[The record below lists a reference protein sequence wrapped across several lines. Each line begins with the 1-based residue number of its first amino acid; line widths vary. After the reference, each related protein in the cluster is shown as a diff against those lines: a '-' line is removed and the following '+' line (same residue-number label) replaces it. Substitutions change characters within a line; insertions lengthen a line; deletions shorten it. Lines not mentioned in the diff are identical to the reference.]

1 MKSSMAALLLALAV
15 ISPSMAADL
24 KDDLVAIEKSAWK
37 AWFDHDAKT
46 YGDLMTVDAIQV
58 GSGGN
63 IMSGREKI
71 LAALAKEPCKL
82 KSVEFADAKVRQPPP
97 DVAILTYTATQDLTC
112 EGDKPSPRVFS
123 TSVYIRQEG
132 KWRTSNYQETALK

>member
-1 MKSSMAALLLALAV
+1 MAALLLALAV
-15 ISPSMAADL
+15 VSPSMAADL

-46 YGDLMTVDAIQV
+46 IDAIQV
-58 GSGGN
+58 GSTGN
-63 IMSGREKI
+63 IMIGREKI

-82 KSVEFADAKVRQPPP
+82 KGIDFADAKVRQPSP
-97 DVAILTYTATQDLTC
+97 DVAILTYTATQDVAC
-112 EGDKPSPRVFS
+112 EGEKPPPKVFS
-123 TSVYIRQEG
+123 TSVYVRQEG